1 MTGAEGEMENKRR
14 ARQGFTLVA
23 LMVMLAVAAVIMMS
37 PEYIGRATRDA
48 EIQLTERIARDLTIA
63 AEAIKWNYMRQMKCR
78 SGLESEE
85 TIMGLWNEENIK
97 DLVLNYPG
105 IGTFSTSIG
114 EDKDL
119 PSVPVI
125 ETKIVKTETLPD
137 GRVVPS
143 LVSVNITVKTNRPM
157 YAHTVRDV
165 QNRFMKS
172 ANITNVRF
180 DFVDKRELQ
189 ITVMVGQNISRFNP
203 LSF

>member
-1 MTGAEGEMENKRR
+1 ME
-14 ARQGFTLVA
+14 
-23 LMVMLAVAAVIMMS
+23 
-37 PEYIGRATRDA
+37 Y
-48 EIQLTERIARDLTIA
+48 
-63 AEAIKWNYMRQMKCR
+63 R

-85 TIMGLWNEENIK
+85 TIMGLWDGENIK

-105 IGTFSTSIG
+105 IGTFSTFG
-114 EDKDL
+114 TDKDL
-119 PSVPVI
+119 ASDPAI

-157 YAHTVRDV
+157 YAHTVKDV

-189 ITVMVGQNISRFNP
+189 ITVMVGQNMSRFNP
-203 LSF
+203 LSL